1 MCTVIFEQCACH
13 VEGDVRLRCLLI
25 INGIKLKYLKAREP
39 SLACLYT
46 VMYIKIKVTILLWFS
61 RNDLEVHLWLSSRN
75 SSIVLKGPLSYKYI
89 LTSVDV
95 YESIHHKIIT
105 C

>member
-1 MCTVIFEQCACH
+1 MTTQGNFP
-13 VEGDVRLRCLLI
+13 DRS
-25 INGIKLKYLKAREP
+25 NYNLKM
-39 SLACLYT
+39 T
-46 VMYIKIKVTILLWFS
+46 S
-61 RNDLEVHLWLSSRN
+61 RKTTESNE
-75 SSIVLKGPLSYKYI
+75 LKGPLSYKYI

>member
-1 MCTVIFEQCACH
+1 MALLVHAISVFDK
-13 VEGDVRLRCLLI
+13 VEKWSPEKLYFKSI
-25 INGIKLKYLKAREP
+25 I
-39 SLACLYT
+39 
-46 VMYIKIKVTILLWFS
+46 
-61 RNDLEVHLWLSSRN
+61 
-75 SSIVLKGPLSYKYI
+75 KGQLSYKYI